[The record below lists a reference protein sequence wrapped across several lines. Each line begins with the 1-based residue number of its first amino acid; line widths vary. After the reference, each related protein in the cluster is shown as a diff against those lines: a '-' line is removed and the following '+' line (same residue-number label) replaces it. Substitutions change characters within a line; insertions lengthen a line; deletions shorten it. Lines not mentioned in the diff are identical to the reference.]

1 MAFIFT
7 DNNFNQ
13 EALQSD
19 KPVLVDFYAD
29 WCGPCKMIAPVIEEL
44 ANDYK
49 DTFKIGKLN
58 VDTEKEIAAQYKI
71 MTIPTL
77 LFIKDGEVVETIVGL
92 VSKASLEEK
101 LKSYK

>member
-77 LFIKDGEVVETIVGL
+77 LFIKDGEVLETIVGL

-101 LKSYK
+101 LKLYK